1 MKINREVAEQEVK
14 GWVKAKGFR
23 ASKVEKEDFQES
35 IDLLIDS
42 VMDGLLS
49 VNEDNSLTYKLQYPI
64 QDEDG
69 NNVLESMTF
78 NKRLTVGFFTNK
90 MKSSKAK
97 TQEEKTILMI
107 SELTGE
113 PAGLIQKVQMADFTE
128 LGVIATF
135 FLI

>member
-1 MKINREVAEQEVK
+1 MKITREVADQEVRE
-14 GWVKAKGFR
+14 WIESKGFR

-42 VMDGLLS
+42 VMDGLL
-49 VNEDNSLTYKLQYPI
+49 VINDDNSLTYNLQYPI

-69 NNVLESMTF
+69 NDVLKSMTF

-90 MKSSKAK
+90 MKTSKAK